1 MAKKKDE
8 QKRADL
14 FEASIK
20 ILSSKNFHEI
30 SVEDIIKKAGVGKST
45 FYSTYKTKEIWYDQI
60 RSDVSEMYWESLI
73 RHYAKMKD
81 KTFSVKM
88 RHLAVYL
95 ILYTRR
101 SVDYRRVTKGQM
113 MWRTKFD
120 EMIDSESEEQKL
132 FNKDLNDYAM
142 KMKIDPEEVRMNVHL
157 LLTSAVQYGYAAA
170 EQKINVPFSIVKES
184 VSYSAGQLFP
194 EE

>member
-8 QKRADL
+8 QKRVDL

-20 ILSSKNFHEI
+20 VLSSKNFHEI

-73 RHYAKMKD
+73 RHYVKMKD
-81 KTFSVKM
+81 KTFSEKM

-95 ILYTRR
+95 MLYTRR

-113 MWRTKFD
+113 MWRSKFK
-120 EMIDSESEEQKL
+120 EMQEPKSEEQKL
-132 FNKDLNDYAM
+132 FSKDLNDYAM
-142 KMKIDPEEVRMNVHL
+142 KMKIDPEEARMNVHM
-157 LLTSAVQYGYAAA
+157 LLTSAVRYGYAAA
-170 EQKINVPFSIVKES
+170 EQKINVPFSTIKEN
-184 VSYSAGQLFP
+184 VSYVAGQLFP